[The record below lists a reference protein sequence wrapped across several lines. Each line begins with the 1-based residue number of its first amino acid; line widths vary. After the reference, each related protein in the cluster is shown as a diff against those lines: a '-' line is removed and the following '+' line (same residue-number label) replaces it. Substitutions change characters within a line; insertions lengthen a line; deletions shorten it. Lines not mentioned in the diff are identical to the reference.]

1 MADFLNL
8 QQPPTKKFR
17 SGTNSNESDF
27 DFKMIS
33 QYDTPDTNNT
43 QDLFDIGND
52 FNDTLDNTQQQT
64 STSTTSIQSTVPSS
78 SSPILNQQSTNIYHQ
93 QTQPRLTYIS
103 QPRAQLS
110 SYQTPSL
117 QRIQTTP
124 TSTIVRPTN
133 VISNGIQQTIYTQQ
147 QQQQQSINPS
157 GGLNR
162 PLYQRMP
169 TATQQPSIPSTLVR
183 QQYNSTGMI
192 NMNQNVPQMSI
203 VKASDP
209 NNNNVFVTNSQQ
221 QQQQQQSALLGLQQT
236 VTQTPTVQTNKSIS
250 NVLPSL
256 TPQQLNQFQ
265 VQQQQQQQIHM
276 QQQNNVQS
284 YNTTQLRTQIMD
296 QAPTNY
302 IVTTQPP
309 QQQPQINHMVVQ
321 QTPQQATNN
330 PQQHT
335 EIQRKQFI
343 QKQLVLLFNF
353 Q

>member
-17 SGTNSNESDF
+17 SGTNSNESGIRKKNIQCSFEQKNVHRLDF
-27 DFKMIS
+27 DFKMLS

-78 SSPILNQQSTNIYHQ
+78 SSPILNQQSTNIYQ

-103 QPRAQLS
+103 QTRAQLS

-133 VISNGIQQTIYTQQ
+133 VISNGIQQQQQQTIYTQQ
-147 QQQQQSINPS
+147 QQQQIINPS

-169 TATQQPSIPSTLVR
+169 TAIQQPSIPSTLVR
-183 QQYNSTGMI
+183 QQYNTTGMV

-203 VKASDP
+203 VKVRKFALNPAVSHIPQFGDAASPAGDLLASP
-209 NNNNVFVTNSQQ
+209 NF
-221 QQQQQQSALLGLQQT
+221 G
-236 VTQTPTVQTNKSIS
+236 IC
-250 NVLPSL
+250 
-256 TPQQLNQFQ
+256 
-265 VQQQQQQQIHM
+265 
-276 QQQNNVQS
+276 
-284 YNTTQLRTQIMD
+284 NTTL
-296 QAPTNY
+296 
-302 IVTTQPP
+302 
-309 QQQPQINHMVVQ
+309 
-321 QTPQQATNN
+321 
-330 PQQHT
+330 
-335 EIQRKQFI
+335 
-343 QKQLVLLFNF
+343 
-353 Q
+353 